1 MENIDFATLFQGFG
15 TMMESGYLLASARV
29 FLILLGL
36 LLIYLGW
43 KGVLEPMVM
52 IPMGLGMVAINC
64 GTLFMPDGTLGN
76 LFLDP
81 MLSDTDDLMN
91 TMQIDFLQPVYT
103 LTFSNGLIACFVFMG
118 IGTLLDVGFLLQKP
132 FVSLFLAL
140 CAELG
145 TFLTIPVASA
155 LGLTLQESASVAM
168 VGGAD
173 GPMVLFTSLAL
184 AKHLFVPITVVAY
197 LYLGLTYGG
206 YPYLVKLLV
215 PKRLRA
221 IKMTSKKAPKNYDA
235 KVKLAF
241 SAVLCA
247 VLCFLFPVASPLFF
261 SLFLGVAVRESGM
274 KHIYDFVSG
283 PLLYGST
290 FMLGVLLGVL
300 CDAHLL
306 LDPKILKLLVLGM
319 RGPGAVERFTHIPG
333 TQIVALCDYEQS
345 RAEGCQKYLQKASL
359 PKAAVYSGEKG
370 YEELCKRDDID
381 LVYIAT
387 DWLHHFPVAMCAM
400 ENGKHVAI
408 EVPSAMNLQ
417 ECWDLINMSEK
428 TRKHC
433 MILENCCYDWFEM
446 NTLNMAQQGVFG
458 EVIRGQGAYIHEL
471 SPFWDHYWKNGE
483 NDKLGWRLD
492 YNKKHRGD
500 VYATHGLGPVAQA
513 FDIHRGDRMVTLVAM
528 DTKSVVGKDL
538 VEKRT
543 GEKCDD
549 FRNGDHTTT
558 LIRTANGK
566 VIEIQHNVMTPQPY
580 NRLYQLT
587 GTKGFANKYPIQGYA
602 LDAKQLSA
610 SGVEPQVDNLNT
622 HSFLPKEEMEA
633 LVEKF
638 QHPILKKYGE
648 MAKEVGGH

>member
-1 MENIDFATLFQGFG
+1 MENIDFATLFQGLG
-15 TMMESGYLLASARV
+15 TMMESGWLLSSARV
-29 FLILLGL
+29 FLIALGL

-132 FVSLFLAL
+132 FASIFLAL

-145 TFLTIPVASA
+145 TFLTYRLS
-155 LGLTLQESASVAM
+155 LKESASVAM

-221 IKMTSKKAPKNYDA
+221 IKMTSKKPPKNYDA

-241 SAVLCA
+241 SAILCA

-290 FMLGVLLGVL
+290 FMLGLLLGVL

-319 RGPGAVERFTHIPG
+319 GALLLSGIGGIIGGYIMYFIKRGNYNPVIGI
-333 TQIVALCDYEQS
+333 
-345 RAEGCQKYLQKASL
+345 
-359 PKAAVYSGEKG
+359 AAVS
-370 YEELCKRDDID
+370 C
-381 LVYIAT
+381 
-387 DWLHHFPVAMCAM
+387 
-400 ENGKHVAI
+400 
-408 EVPSAMNLQ
+408 VPTTA
-417 ECWDLINMSEK
+417 K
-428 TRKHC
+428 
-433 MILENCCYDWFEM
+433 
-446 NTLNMAQQGVFG
+446 
-458 EVIRGQGAYIHEL
+458 
-471 SPFWDHYWKNGE
+471 
-483 NDKLGWRLD
+483 
-492 YNKKHRGD
+492 
-500 VYATHGLGPVAQA
+500 VAQKIVSKDNPNS
-513 FDIHRGDRMVTLVAM
+513 FILGDAL
-528 DTKSVVGKDL
+528 G
-538 VEKRT
+538 
-543 GEKCDD
+543 
-549 FRNGDHTTT
+549 
-558 LIRTANGK
+558 AN
-566 VIEIQHNVMTPQPY
+566 I
-580 NRLYQLT
+580 
-587 GTKGFANKYPIQGYA
+587 
-602 LDAKQLSA
+602 
-610 SGVEPQVDNLNT
+610 SGVITSAIITGIYITIIPYL
-622 HSFLPKEEMEA
+622 
-633 LVEKF
+633 
-638 QHPILKKYGE
+638 
-648 MAKEVGGH
+648 